1 MNTFNIITSKLV
13 IVCFLCFG
21 DMVSIYAKSPL
32 NNDIIRRVEN
42 LNTIIDVRVTEE
54 VTEQVINLVEKRRN
68 EAQTILGRTSLYFPM
83 IENAKKK
90 KNLPDELKYI
100 TVVETGLLPN
110 TESHQGA
117 AGIWQFMEGTAEL
130 YGLKVERYIDERR
143 DLVKS
148 TDKALDYLKLLYESY
163 GNWTLAI
170 AAYNCGTG
178 TLNKAIKKAGGVA
191 DYWQIYEYLPK
202 ETRKYIP
209 RFIAVSYLMNYYY
222 LHDLTPSEPSEDLK
236 YIITVKVFEKTE
248 FKKLSKELEID
259 LDLIRF
265 LNPMY
270 LKDVIPENEDG
281 EYHLVLP
288 DMKMFTFI
296 EKYSS
301 LEHITTS
308 PYSFVRV
315 PSNESDPIE
324 NLPMGQKIEQV
335 AIIQRRYN
343 LTRDHFK
350 ESAKLKA
357 LAKVLIPESEKP
369 ILYKM
374 KRKESLIDIAKAND
388 IPLNDLLAFNNI
400 DPDKGLPPGSIIR
413 ISK

>member
-1 MNTFNIITSKLV
+1 M
-13 IVCFLCFG
+13 
-21 DMVSIYAKSPL
+21 
-32 NNDIIRRVEN
+32 
-42 LNTIIDVRVTEE
+42 
-54 VTEQVINLVEKRRN
+54 
-68 EAQTILGRTSLYFPM
+68 
-83 IENAKKK
+83 
-90 KNLPDELKYI
+90 
-100 TVVETGLLPN
+100 
-110 TESHQGA
+110 
-117 AGIWQFMEGTAEL
+117 
-130 YGLKVERYIDERR
+130 
-143 DLVKS
+143 
-148 TDKALDYLKLLYESY
+148 
-163 GNWTLAI
+163 
-170 AAYNCGTG
+170 
-178 TLNKAIKKAGGVA
+178 
-191 DYWQIYEYLPK
+191 
-202 ETRKYIP
+202 
-209 RFIAVSYLMNYYY
+209 
-222 LHDLTPSEPSEDLK
+222 
-236 YIITVKVFEKTE
+236 
-248 FKKLSKELEID
+248 EID